1 MNAFILEKYET
12 HVLTNETIEVHLQ
25 YLRSG
30 LDTVQAA
37 LPVLRDKIDVLST
50 TVDAKI
56 EKTNARIEAVGTSL
70 GEKIEKTNARIDALN
85 TSLSEKIE
93 KANEQRAIGDVAL
106 GEKMDALNASLSQKI
121 EKANEQRAAGDTALG
136 ERVDKLT
143 EKVSKVSD
151 VLAEVQGYQK
161 ALFWVLSI
169 AGTFAAVISIARTLN
184 WI

>member
-56 EKTNARIEAVGTSL
+56 EKTNARIEAVSTSL

-85 TSLSEKIE
+85 TSLSE
-93 KANEQRAIGDVAL
+93 
-106 GEKMDALNASLSQKI
+106 KI